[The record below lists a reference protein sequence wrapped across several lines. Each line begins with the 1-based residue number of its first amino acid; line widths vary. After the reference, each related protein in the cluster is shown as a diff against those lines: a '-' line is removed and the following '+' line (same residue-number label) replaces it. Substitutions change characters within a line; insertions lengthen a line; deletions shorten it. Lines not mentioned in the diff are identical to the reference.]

1 MSCRDIC
8 RRKINRNVI
17 SCRDICLEKKY
28 KRHRYLPE
36 NIKHLRQWQPALL
49 QSVSLQL
56 FHGLTPR
63 SPVSTGSQ
71 SGSAA
76 PVQPAPSPQTMGES
90 ANPTGHVKS
99 TYQTASNVPV
109 RLASTA
115 GGAHSRDKR
124 RRPLSAPGV
133 APDAR
138 GSGPSGTGSRSN
150 SYQSYVCRS
159 RRSAAESGAP

>member
-1 MSCRDIC
+1 MIHSRGGAPPC
-8 RRKINRNVI
+8 
-17 SCRDICLEKKY
+17 SS
-28 KRHRYLPE
+28 
-36 NIKHLRQWQPALL
+36 
-49 QSVSLQL
+49 QSVYSYFTVSPRAHL
-56 FHGLTPR
+56 F
-63 SPVSTGSQ
+63 TGSQ

-76 PVQPAPSPQTMGES
+76 HVPCPVQPAPSASPQTMGES

-99 TYQTASNVPV
+99 TYQTASHVPV

-138 GSGPSGTGSRSN
+138 GSGLSGTGSRSN
-150 SYQSYVCRS
+150 SYVCRS